1 MMSEDEVQT
10 AFDACTTD
18 EERETL
24 ARKVGDEFK
33 AEGHGVMDADT
44 LEVILRFCD
53 VAVRT
58 CLTVIAQG
66 LANPSSSV
74 HSIDASMMLQLAQD
88 PPNVVRDCVFGMID
102 SMGLTVGDPS
112 ADPEMTDAA
121 LTAMLDGEA

>member
-33 AEGHGVMDADT
+33 QEGHGVMDADT

-53 VAVRT
+53 IAVKT
-58 CLTVIAQG
+58 CLTVIAKG
-66 LANPSSSV
+66 LAHPDSSIR
-74 HSIDASMMLQLAQD
+74 SIDASLMSQLAQD
-88 PPNVVRDCVFGMID
+88 PPDVVRDAVFGMID

-112 ADPEMTDAA
+112 ADPGMTDAA
-121 LTAMLDGEA
+121 LTAILDGEA